1 MTNAPD
7 RSILRCYSIFN
18 IFVFLFGDGPA
29 ANQLGKIAVRAAGD
43 YAIRSLA
50 AHSRQA
56 EQLIFAGRVYIERL
70 VAIPSFS
77 YALSQ
82 RLRVL
87 LDV

>member
-43 YAIRSLA
+43 YAICSLA
-50 AHSRQA
+50 IDS
-56 EQLIFAGRVYIERL
+56 GRLSNCPL
-70 VAIPSFS
+70 VALFMSKGWSRFHPSFTP
-77 YALSQ
+77 
-82 RLRVL
+82 
-87 LDV
+87 